1 MYQFPQMLQK
11 LMECHP
17 TYRRRITQK
26 ELAEH
31 VGVRPQTVSLYLK
44 GETAPSPRLLLKMA
58 DYLCVSTDYLLTG
71 QDGEQS
77 GDVITDVIT
86 MDSLRDIQKQVCGIM
101 CQTNTLIA
109 EMEAKK

>member
-1 MYQFPQMLQK
+1 MYQISTNAAKIDGVPS
-11 LMECHP
+11 

-77 GDVITDVIT
+77 GDVIT

-101 CQTNTLIA
+101 SQTNTLIA
-109 EMEAKK
+109 ELEAKK

>member
-11 LMECHP
+11 LMKRHP
-17 TYRRRITQK
+17 THHRRITQK

-44 GETAPSPRLLLKMA
+44 AETAPAPKILLKMA
-58 DYLCVSTDYLLTG
+58 DYFCVSTDYLLTG
-71 QDGEQS
+71 QDGKQS
-77 GDVITDVIT
+77 GKAITIG
-86 MDSLRDIQKQVCGIM
+86 SLRDIQKQVREIM

-109 EMEAKK
+109 ELEEIE

>member
-11 LMECHP
+11 LMERHP

-31 VGVRPQTVSLYLK
+31 VGVRPQTISLYLK
-44 GETAPSPRLLLKMA
+44 GDTAPSPRLLLKMA

-77 GDVITDVIT
+77 GDVIT
-86 MDSLRDIQKQVCGIM
+86 MDSLRDIQKQVRGIM
-101 CQTNTLIA
+101 SQTNTLIA
-109 EMEAKK
+109 ELEAKK